1 MFCFCLGLRSGG
13 KSRKKKPHM
22 VMTELLLN
30 SLEAQSNVFDLTV
43 IIRKGTIEYQFFT
56 YSSRHLVM

>member
-1 MFCFCLGLRSGG
+1 
-13 KSRKKKPHM
+13 M

-30 SLEAQSNVFDLTV
+30 SLEAQSNVFDLIA

-56 YSSRHLVM
+56 YRSRHLVM